1 MTDYFTALRSLIG
14 ENMDKSNTVKHLQE
28 MLLPF
33 KTVAE
38 GFHLIDQETN
48 TVYIPLGAGEELC
61 RPIQEKTGSREDYRR
76 AGQYSVG
83 IYREH
88 FLKLWQAGDIQ
99 QLSENSAVLTNLSLY
114 DPETGLSTQ
123 ADAGKAEFI

>member
-1 MTDYFTALRSLIG
+1 M
-14 ENMDKSNTVKHLQE
+14 Q
-28 MLLPF
+28 
-33 KTVAE
+33 KTY
-38 GFHLIDQETN
+38 
-48 TVYIPLGAGEELC
+48 TVYVPLEDGAEIC
-61 RPIQEKTGSREDYRR
+61 RPVQEKTANREDYRR
-76 AGQYSVG
+76 AGQYGVG

-99 QLSENSAVLTNLSLY
+99 QLSDNSAVLTNLSLY